1 MVTGKSGGD
10 ANSVVMS
17 VCVPRKLARAVRA
30 RALRTG
36 ESHSGILRT
45 LFADA
50 NVNELLRTEPAADS
64 IALPTQ
70 RSLHF
75 GRHAG
80 R

>member
-1 MVTGKSGGD
+1 MVSGIPSD
-10 ANSVVMS
+10 SANSVVMS
-17 VCVPRKLARAVRA
+17 VCVPKKLARAVRA

-36 ESHSGILRT
+36 ESHSLILRT
-45 LFADA
+45 LFADET
-50 NVNELLRTEPAADS
+50 VNELLNTEPAADS
-64 IALPTQ
+64 IALPSQ